1 MQQLQPLAFKQGEL
15 RVRRQLME
23 AMIFEGLIQFEETR
37 LNHEILALTLIGQK
51 CTYHCEGRRTV
62 FNRLRITGNR
72 LLRVSKD
79 GLVREATLED
89 LVDELL
95 STPKDKIRLLNELHL
110 TSQLCE
116 WNDYHL
122 QMPMSRR
129 NSSYE
134 ELESEIMEGHPYH
147 PCFKSRTGFT
157 LDDHQNYGPEAKRT
171 FSLQWVAL
179 RRRYTRMTVLEEEAQ
194 FWQRELGHVL
204 WNDLLTKLQLSG
216 GAYEEYTFLPIHPWQ
231 WHHLQQEMVGLI
243 EQKDCLPLN
252 IKGDD
257 YRATQSVRTL
267 WNCSNPK
274 KAQLKC
280 SMNMVNTSSLR
291 RLHAHAVCA
300 APHISAWLK
309 QVIQSDAYLHEE
321 SSLIVLEEYAGVIF
335 EPDAKKHSSKLEGQ
349 LGSIWRESVRLYM
362 EDGEEAVPFTVLMMM
377 EKDGRPFIEDWL
389 VRYGTEQWVER
400 LIEVSVIPVWHLLVA
415 HGIAIEAHAQNMI
428 LLHQNGWPTRV
439 VLRDFHDSIEYHE
452 PFIVDKSLVPDFA
465 MIHERFKDASAD
477 DYYWM
482 SSVEALRELIM
493 DTLFVFHLSELSY
506 LLEEQYGLKE
516 MHFWYQVQ
524 DGIQRHLERFPSL
537 TSRNE
542 QLQHT
547 SASIYVESLLTKK
560 LQNQEEGS
568 FRHMVNNAFA
578 QMDKRGNKDVLYQ

>member
-578 QMDKRGNKDVLYQ
+578 QMDKRGE

>member
-110 TSQLCE
+110 TIQLCE

-578 QMDKRGNKDVLYQ
+578 QMDKRGE